1 MKKLLRETLS
11 SCHYYKSVYLG
22 LCVVSHLSWPPVHW
36 GGLNTVVEVP
46 ALDKVPRYD
55 GPADPTR
62 SSGSDAM
69 STRAA
74 AMRCVT
80 VSPGRPVRRLHDA
93 LHHPLGPAVNLL
105 NRN

>member
-1 MKKLLRETLS
+1 MKKLLREILS
-11 SCHYYKSVYLG
+11 SFHYTSVYLG

-36 GGLNTVVEVP
+36 GRLNTVVEVP
-46 ALDKVPRYD
+46 ALHEVPRYD

-62 SSGSDAM
+62 SSRSDAV

-80 VSPGRPVRRLHDA
+80 VSPGRPVRRLHRA
-93 LHHPLGPAVNLL
+93 LDDPLGSAPNL
-105 NRN
+105 RFVF